1 MRFSPVR
8 FQNDNLIEEVFMT
21 PSARQ
26 TREGRRDLSMLNG
39 HVILLIAYPFHIH
52 TLTEESAP

>member
-21 PSARQ
+21 PAARHP
-26 TREGRRDLSMLNG
+26 REGLRDRSMLNG
-39 HVILLIAYPFHIH
+39 HVIFLIAYPFHIH
-52 TLTEESAP
+52 ILAEASAP